1 MFDTEAKPPMSAFP
15 AGQWWA
21 TKSAQAPRAEVV
33 IADTRRIDFTSS
45 INGRRYSISIALPW
59 APPPPSGYSA
69 LYVMESYTY
78 FATAA
83 EATRLNVL
91 FPGVVVVGIGYP
103 DDPAYVEAAIERRQ
117 PVPAWMLMGPRS
129 IAAWSL
135 ERQFDLTLPASD
147 AALAAWS
154 SPGVLT
160 YSASETG
167 GLDDFLRTIE
177 ADVKPLVRQAAP
189 IDEASTALFGHS
201 LGGLAVVRSLFENPG
216 GFRSYIASSPAL
228 TWADGAV
235 LAGEAGFA
243 ARLASG
249 AASPRLLVTL
259 GADEGAAA
267 NLPDEIGQTSAEMM
281 ELGARTVSAIRG
293 LPGRLQQLKGG
304 AGYEIADLAVFDHQ
318 GHGIAP
324 WPAIGRAVSFAF
336 Q

>member
-1 MFDTEAKPPMSAFP
+1 MLDTEAKLPTPAFP
-15 AGQWWA
+15 ADQWWA
-21 TKSAQAPRAEVV
+21 AKSAQGPRAEVAV
-33 IADTRRIDFTSS
+33 ADTRRIDFTSS
-45 INGRRYSISIALPW
+45 VNGRRYSISVALPW
-59 APPPPSGYSA
+59 APPPVHGYSA
-69 LYVMESYTY
+69 LYVLESYAY

-103 DDPAYVEAAIERRQ
+103 DDPAYIDAVIERRQ
-117 PVPAWMLMGPRS
+117 PVPPWMLMGPRS

-135 ERQFDLTLPASD
+135 ERQYDLTLPASE

-154 SPGVLT
+154 SPGILT
-160 YSASETG
+160 YSAAETG
-167 GLDDFLRTIE
+167 GLDAFLRTIE
-177 ADVKPLVRQAAP
+177 ADVKPLVRQIAP
-189 IDEASTALFGHS
+189 IDEANAALFGHS
-201 LGGLAVVRSLFENPG
+201 LGGLAVVRSLFETPG

-249 AASPRLLVTL
+249 AVSPRLLVTL

-281 ELGARTVSAIRG
+281 ELGARTVSAIRD
-293 LPGRLQQLKGG
+293 LPGRLQGLKGA
-304 AGYEIADLAVFDHQ
+304 AGYEVADLAAFDCQ